1 MSRLP
6 DIKSVLSGI
15 AGKDL
20 EAPATESPEGT
31 RAWLE
36 VSPMAQSFDLLD
48 QAERCRRLTR
58 DSANAKARDRFLE
71 LGGECARRREIR
83 KPNRRTLLGR
93 PRCCLTC

>member
-20 EAPATESPEGT
+20 EAPAIESPEGT

-36 VSPMAQSFDLLD
+36 VSPMAQSFDFSIKPSVAAASPATPLTQKRATAFSSSAVNAQGGARSGNPTAGPFSDD
-48 QAERCRRLTR
+48 QGA
-58 DSANAKARDRFLE
+58 A
-71 LGGECARRREIR
+71 
-83 KPNRRTLLGR
+83 
-93 PRCCLTC
+93 